1 MAYRG
6 AQAELF
12 APLLQ
17 AQPANFVRSYALKH
31 VQMTLTATADAEAP
45 LVPPAE
51 APARVH
57 APERPVFAATTPTR
71 PRALKLAGRVT
82 AGLVPLWLV
91 ALLLGTFGFGPV
103 AGIGLPR
110 IGGTGDDSAKPARD
124 AARKAAAGAHGQRVT
139 ASGVALTTP
148 CR

>member
-1 MAYRG
+1 MAYGGR
-6 AQAELF
+6 ASAVF
-12 APLLQ
+12 APRLQ
-17 AQPANFVRSYALKH
+17 AQPANLLRSQALQH

-82 AGLVPLWLV
+82 AGIVTLWLV
-91 ALLLGTFGFGPV
+91 ALSLGPFGFGPV

-110 IGGTGDDSAKPARD
+110 IGGTGDDSTKPARD
-124 AARKAAAGAHGQRVT
+124 AARKAPAGAPGQRV
-139 ASGVALTTP
+139 S
-148 CR
+148 